1 MIRHR
6 RIICN
11 DTYFVDINEI
21 HDDDDNRYHDMQN
34 TLLLIMIT
42 TTTLT
47 SLFNVL

>member
-1 MIRHR
+1 MIRHM

-11 DTYFVDINEI
+11 DIDFFDINEI